1 MYIYKSVS
9 VLPLNMSFVD
19 GEPLEEEKLAAET
32 TAQLEVCVEE
42 RGEMGSSWDFIGVLL
57 GFHRISRFFF

>member
-32 TAQLEVCVEE
+32 TAQLEVCG
-42 RGEMGSSWDFIGVLL
+42 RKGRNGELIGFYWDFVWYFISMLL
-57 GFHRISRFFF
+57 GVY